1 MGQLGRVVWVMGL
14 RVMWGVGAGVVEW
27 FMRGGMGDR
36 NWWAIGGLGVAVD
49 RFGAVMGV
57 GTVGCMMSKRMMN

>member
-1 MGQLGRVVWVMGL
+1 MGRVVWVMGL
-14 RVMWGVGAGVVEW
+14 RVMWGVGAGVVEG